1 MPVSVVFG
9 AGKRHLA
16 GELLKSY
23 GTKALVVT
31 DSATNGRDLVREV
44 EKSLKDAGIS
54 VARFA
59 HVTGKSLDITA
70 DSASMKSRRTAAI
83 SSSLSAAIPSWKGP
97 R

>member
-16 GELLKSY
+16 G
-23 GTKALVVT
+23 
-31 DSATNGRDLVREV
+31 DLVREV

-70 DSASMKSRRTAAI
+70 DSAVDEIKKNGSDFIVAIGGNTVCHGSRI
-83 SSSLSAAIPSWKGP
+83 
-97 R
+97 